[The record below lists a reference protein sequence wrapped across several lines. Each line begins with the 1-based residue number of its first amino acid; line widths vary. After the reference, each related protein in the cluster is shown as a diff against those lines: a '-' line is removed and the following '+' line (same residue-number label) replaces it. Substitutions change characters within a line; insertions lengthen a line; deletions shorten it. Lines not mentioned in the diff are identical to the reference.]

1 LTGQYSFFHNTQS
14 GLARKGKTT
23 PICTLRNGLFRLVT
37 KLNGVKAEAICDEMI
52 DKFGR
57 YLAGDS
63 RLISEMRANAKSECS
78 QALLMREAIPAAR
91 MDDVHAGDKRGLTVV
106 SFDTIE
112 KLFEMKCESSM
123 KMAKYSRTVALNDR
137 KKELEMLDQKNKKE
151 LEMLDQQKKKELEM
165 LEKQKMLELRFDR
178 ERIDMEIGKKE
189 REVRL
194 EKEKQDNEYH
204 HKQRML
210 LLSVGGG
217 DISAPYT
224 VAKVAGYYKLL
235 PHDMDGKWQDKVL
248 CVAGRLLRSKYLA
261 APMPVKVR
269 DERGYEVYHYAV
281 EAIPLVKKAVEDAVM
296 DIRRQMS
303 DGQDQCVEKQEEA
316 PAAAGMPSSGMQT
329 LDNWFKVTE
338 ILAKK

>member
-1 LTGQYSFFHNTQS
+1 MIFLCFIGEFCFAQVTKNGVS
-14 GLARKGKTT
+14 RKSKPT

-91 MDDVHAGDKRGLTVV
+91 MDDVHAGDKRSLTVV

-112 KLFEMKCESSM
+112 KLFEMKCESSL

-137 KKELEMLDQKNKKE
+137 R
-151 LEMLDQQKKKELEM
+151 KELEM

-178 ERIDMEIGKKE
+178 ERIDMEIGGKE

-210 LLSVGGG
+210 LLSVGG

-235 PHDMDGKWQDKVL
+235 PCDMNGKWQDKVL

-261 APMPVKVR
+261 APMPVKVK
-269 DERGYEVYHYAV
+269 DERGYEVYHYAPKV
-281 EAIPLVKKAVEDAVM
+281 IPLVKKAVEDAVV
-296 DIRRQMS
+296 DVRQCMH
-303 DGQDQCVEKQEEA
+303 EQEEA
-316 PAAAGMPSSGMQT
+316 PVVAGMPSSGMQT

>member
-1 LTGQYSFFHNTQS
+1 MMFLCFIGEFCFAQITKNGVS
-14 GLARKGKTT
+14 RKSKPT

-91 MDDVHAGDKRGLTVV
+91 MDDEHAGDKRGLTFV

-112 KLFEMKCESSM
+112 KLFEMKCESSL

-137 KKELEMLDQKNKKE
+137 RKELEMLDQKN
-151 LEMLDQQKKKELEM
+151 KKELEM

-235 PHDMDGKWQDKVL
+235 PGDMDGKWQDKVL
-248 CVAGRLLRSKYLA
+248 CVAGRLLRSKYVA

-281 EAIPLVKKAVEDAVM
+281 EAIPLVKKAVEDAVV
-296 DIRRQMS
+296 DVRRQMS
-303 DGQDQCVEKQEEA
+303 VDAQEEA
-316 PAAAGMPSSGMQT
+316 SVVAGSGMQT